1 MTKSLKNSG
10 DFKKTGKNINSFVNG
25 NNKTQINS
33 VNDLNGYTIQK
44 NGQNYFNDYFVNV
57 VISVMNVQQD
67 VSPHFWNLFYFKLH
81 FLHSCNIHRSL

>member
-57 VISVMNVQQD
+57 VISVLNIQKD
-67 VSPHFWNLFYFKLH
+67 VSIQFFNVIPSIPN
-81 FLHSCNIHRSL
+81 